1 MNNRFSKKN
10 KLIYKMKCLNGRNEE
25 YKVVEDN
32 TYDRIEKYNEIKVKK
47 WKYLHFFSFF
57 AIICMKEVI
66 IY

>member
-32 TYDRIEKYNEIKVKK
+32 TYDRIEKYNEIKVKT
-47 WKYLHFFSFF
+47 
-57 AIICMKEVI
+57 
-66 IY
+66 